1 MNVVDVKKNAN
12 IKKANIK
19 KSDIKNSD
27 IKKKFDDVEKFDDIR
42 KKVDDVKKKVD
53 NKKRTVTLNK
63 NQTKKEKSKVR
74 NTNQKLK
81 RRALNRRKQIRLATS
96 KYFLSR
102 TTTELRAMKIDFFKY
117 LKFVKKQHD
126 EYIPNKLVIYYN
138 KSPNNILYS
147 ILWPYVF
154 YLLYRNTNYIIN
166 INKYWDTLS
175 EKHDKIKE
183 RDPEFNPKQLYEL
196 DRDLYI
202 TARFRRVIYFGIT
215 LYTITLGFV
224 IYIVLHYVMSSLCDN
239 IIEFNS
245 YCLFRSIL
253 TIIFV
258 FIAFIFHYYL
268 NPILTVTLKL
278 ALSLLYYI
286 TYFIIMFIAYI
297 ITLIIYTIGWIFSK
311 RKKDKNEEELEDGT
325 NSSSFFDVFKF
336 EKSSKTEDEN
346 SSGGIDRLKQMLSI
360 NTKKQTSSEKK
371 KESKVSTMIANI
383 SNFSMEE
390 FINSK
395 KAQYFNPKL
404 KSEETEETDDADN
417 ISDIKNAGDFFR
429 TSLKGFDKTD
439 NKKSSIEVPNIDISK
454 MNSKDKDTK
463 PKKIRISTGCKT
475 NMIEDFFLQ
484 FKEERLNKDK
494 NILTCI
500 ENEKIKK
507 NNKIITDNCKPDK
520 SDKDDMESKLN
531 LDKPK
536 IKKPRKY
543 GTESR
548 CERTVDFTI
557 VLGNFFKII
566 HNEYVNG
573 SEFALQWYVTRHL
586 YGDYEKKVL
595 NSKRVPKYLTKFE
608 KFILIGMEQIKKI
621 KETVKK
627 ASKYSPKEANKEIEK
642 FKEELLNT
650 KDKNRRGQKVNRQ
663 FKQLFRALE
672 QYMKGNTKP
681 LDNMD
686 MNASY
691 ELSLIGT
698 RLGKVLEDP
707 NSDKSTLRTHIGFLK
722 EDLNKNFITRVRF
735 EIIKPK
741 FIPIIKEYFKSVSA
755 YYVDKQND
763 KNPKIFVENLS
774 KKHNEILSK
783 SYISIELTDFERI
796 MFFGI
801 FELAK
806 TIDFIEKFRGTK
818 EDTKTEIYVIQNKI
832 RFSKEISKRTDE
844 ENNFMKKHIEILK
857 EEYVNNKLGAVDLLK
872 NYDNKYNNDLSLMK
886 YQSYIIKQRVLQGYN
901 IYKNKGAKIQI
912 NLLETALKQNFIIK
926 KNEYEIEEVD
936 ENEIKQ
942 TSYIVM
948 YPAISEYLQK
958 LETEYINKGK
968 REFERYIS
976 ELYTEKDDF
985 IQGSLS
991 RWEQLIYFIN
1001 VNKLDDIMERIED
1014 ISKNGSEDAYKFI
1027 NIIRNEFYEDFEN
1040 EINKSVLFQSLLLK
1054 LFDTLEYDIINNTNN
1069 INILDTQNK
1078 DYIKAKTNKTF
1089 FEVSKSII
1097 QRVIKN
1103 SRLGKNI
1110 GLSEIKFLREET
1122 IPLFTKIHHNITKI
1136 SDTKKLSSYNEGL
1149 LIALRS
1155 EYLDNNIGELEKY
1168 GRNLYLN
1175 YVDNLSN
1182 DNFSAELSELEKII
1196 FYVGQNRLENYIK
1209 SIEIIKNS
1217 SKNNISKR
1225 INEIEEELRTGVA
1238 NIINILKKHIKK
1250 ILKLFNDYYIDDK
1263 KDAITN
1269 AIKKNSIIK
1278 NIMNEEGE
1286 FLKNRIESS
1295 FKVEGKSGVER
1306 QLLVLKQEF
1315 NIK

>member
-12 IKKANIK
+12 IKNANIK
-19 KSDIKNSD
+19 NSDIKNSD
-27 IKKKFDDVEKFDDIR
+27 IKKKFDDVEKFDNIR
-42 KKVDDVKKKVD
+42 KKVDDVKKKAD
-53 NKKRTVTLNK
+53 NKKRTVTLNEK
-63 NQTKKEKSKVR
+63 QTKKEKSKVR

-81 RRALNRRKQIRLATS
+81 KRALNRRKQIRLATS

-154 YLLYRNTNYIIN
+154 FLLYRNTNYIIN
-166 INKYWDTLS
+166 INKYWDTLN

-183 RDPEFNPKQLYEL
+183 RDPEFNSKQLYEL

-202 TARFRRVIYFGIT
+202 TSRFRRVIYFGII
-215 LYTITLGFV
+215 LYTITIAFT
-224 IYIVLHYVMSSLCDN
+224 IYLVLTYVMSSLCDN
-239 IIEFNS
+239 IVEFKS

-253 TIIFV
+253 TVIFV

-268 NPILTVTLKL
+268 YPILIVSAKL
-278 ALSLLYYI
+278 AISLVLYI
-286 TYFIIMFIAYI
+286 IYFIIMFIAYI
-297 ITLIIYTIGWIFSK
+297 FTLIIYIIGWIFSK
-311 RKKDKNEEELEDGT
+311 RKNVKNEEELNDEGD
-325 NSSSFFDVFKF
+325 SSSFFDVFKF
-336 EKSSKTEDEN
+336 EKSSNTEDEN

-371 KESKVSTMIANI
+371 KESNISTMITNI
-383 SNFSMEE
+383 RNFSMKD

-395 KAQYFNPKL
+395 KNQYLNPKL
-404 KSEETEETDDADN
+404 KSDEKEQNDDLDN
-417 ISDIKNAGDFFR
+417 ISGIKNSGDFFR

-439 NKKSSIEVPNIDISK
+439 NKQSTIEIQKI
-454 MNSKDKDTK
+454 NSKDEEKDKK

-475 NMIEDFFLQ
+475 NMIEDFLLQ

-494 NILTCI
+494 NILKCI
-500 ENEKIKK
+500 ENEKIKRD
-507 NNKIITDNCKPDK
+507 NKIITDNCKPDK
-520 SDKDDMESKLN
+520 SDKNDMESKLN

-536 IKKPRKY
+536 TKKPRKY
-543 GTESR
+543 GKEAR

-586 YGDYEKKVL
+586 FEDYEKKVL
-595 NSKRVPKYLTKFE
+595 NGKSVPKYLTKFE
-608 KFILIGMEQIKKI
+608 KFILIGMDQIKKI

-627 ASKYSPKEANKEIEK
+627 ASKYSKKEANKQIEK

-650 KDKNRRGQKVNRQ
+650 KDKNRRSQKVNRQ
-663 FKQLFRALE
+663 FKELFTALD

-681 LDNMD
+681 IDNMKMD
-686 MNASY
+686 TSY

-698 RLGKVLEDP
+698 RIGKVLGNP
-707 NSDKSTLRTHIGFLK
+707 KSDKSTLRTHIGFLK
-722 EDLNKNFITRVRF
+722 EDLEKNFITRIRF

-741 FIPIIKEYFKSVSA
+741 FIPVIKKYFKAVSA
-755 YYVDKQND
+755 YYVDKQSD
-763 KNPKIFVENLS
+763 KNPKIFIENLS
-774 KKHNEILSK
+774 KEYNEILSK

-806 TIDFIEKFRGTK
+806 TIDFIENFRGSK
-818 EDTKTEIYVIQNKI
+818 KDTKTEIYVIQNKI
-832 RFSKEISKRTDE
+832 RFSKQISKRNDE

-857 EEYVNNKLGAVDLLK
+857 KEYVNNKLGAVELLK
-872 NYDNKYNNDLSLMK
+872 NYDDKYNNDLSVMK
-886 YQSYIIKQRVLQGYN
+886 YQSYIIKQRVLHGYN

-912 NLLETALKQNFIIK
+912 NLLETALKQNFITK
-926 KNEYEIEEVD
+926 KNEYEIEEID

-942 TSYIVM
+942 TPYIVM

-958 LETEYINKGK
+958 LETEYVNKGK
-968 REFERYIS
+968 RDFSRYIS
-976 ELYTEKDDF
+976 ELYTEHEDF

-1001 VNKLDDIMERIED
+1001 MNKLEDIMERIED
-1014 ISKNGSEDAYKFI
+1014 ISKDGSENAYKFI
-1027 NIIRNEFYEDFEN
+1027 NIIRNEFNEDLEN
-1040 EINKSVLFQSLLLK
+1040 EINKSVLFQSLLIK

-1078 DYIKAKTNKTF
+1078 DYIKAKNNKTF

-1122 IPLFTKIHHNITKI
+1122 KPLFTKIEQDI
-1136 SDTKKLSSYNEGL
+1136 SKNSNTTKLSSYNEGL

-1168 GRNLYLN
+1168 SRNLYLN
-1175 YVDNLSN
+1175 YVDNLSTE
-1182 DNFSAELSELEKII
+1182 NFSTELSELEKII

-1225 INEIEEELRTGVA
+1225 INEIEEELKIGVA
-1238 NIINILKKHIKK
+1238 NIINIFKKYIKK
-1250 ILKLFNDYYIDDK
+1250 ILKRFDEYYISDK

-1269 AIKKNSIIK
+1269 AIKKNRIIK

-1286 FLKNRIESS
+1286 FLKNRIEAS

-1306 QLLVLKQEF
+1306 QLLILKQEF

>member
-1 MNVVDVKKNAN
+1 MNVVDVKKN
-12 IKKANIK
+12 
-19 KSDIKNSD
+19 SDIKNSD
-27 IKKKFDDVEKFDDIR
+27 IKKKFDDVEKFDNIR

-53 NKKRTVTLNK
+53 NKKRTVTLNE
-63 NQTKKEKSKVR
+63 NQTKKEKAKIR

-81 RRALNRRKQIRLATS
+81 KKALNRRKQIRLATS
-96 KYFLSR
+96 KYFLRR

-166 INKYWDTLS
+166 INKYWDTLN

-183 RDPEFNPKQLYEL
+183 RDPEFNSKQLYEL

-202 TARFRRVIYFGIT
+202 TSRFRRVIYFGIT
-215 LYTITLGFV
+215 LYTITIAFL
-224 IYIVLHYVMSSLCDN
+224 IYLVLTYVMSSLCDN
-239 IIEFNS
+239 IVEFNS

-253 TIIFV
+253 TVIFV

-268 NPILTVTLKL
+268 NPILIVSTKL
-278 ALSLLYYI
+278 ALSLVYYI
-286 TYFIIMFIAYI
+286 IYLIIMFIAYI
-297 ITLIIYTIGWIFSK
+297 ITLIIYIIGWIFSK
-311 RKKDKNEEELEDGT
+311 RKKVKNEEELDDEGD
-325 NSSSFFDVFKF
+325 SSSFFDVFKF
-336 EKSSKTEDEN
+336 EKSSNTEDEN

-360 NTKKQTSSEKK
+360 NTKKQTPSEKK
-371 KESKVSTMIANI
+371 KESKISTMITNI
-383 SNFSMEE
+383 RNFSMKDYV
-390 FINSK
+390 NSK
-395 KAQYFNPKL
+395 KDQYFNPKL
-404 KSEETEETDDADN
+404 KSEETEQDDDLDN
-417 ISDIKNAGDFFR
+417 VSDIKASGDFFR
-429 TSLKGFDKTD
+429 TSLKGFDKTE
-439 NKKSSIEVPNIDISK
+439 NKQT
-454 MNSKDKDTK
+454 TK

-500 ENEKIKK
+500 QNEKIKRD
-507 NNKIITDNCKPDK
+507 NKTITDNCKPDK
-520 SDKDDMESKLN
+520 SEKTDNMESKLN
-531 LDKPK
+531 LSKSKFKKPK
-536 IKKPRKY
+536 KY
-543 GTESR
+543 GTEAR

-586 YGDYEKKVL
+586 FEDYEKKVL

-608 KFILIGMEQIKKI
+608 KFILIGMDQIKKI
-621 KETVKK
+621 KETVKE
-627 ASKYSPKEANKEIEK
+627 ASKYSKKEANKEIER

-650 KDKNRRGQKVNRQ
+650 KDKNRRSQKVNRQ
-663 FKQLFRALE
+663 FKELFIALD

-681 LDNMD
+681 IDNMNMD
-686 MNASY
+686 ASY

-698 RLGKVLEDP
+698 RIGKVLKNP
-707 NSDKSTLRTHIGFLK
+707 NNDKSTLRTHIGFLK
-722 EDLNKNFITRVRF
+722 EDLEKNFITRIRF

-741 FIPIIKEYFKSVSA
+741 FIPVIKTYFKAVSA
-755 YYVDKQND
+755 YYVDKQSD
-763 KNPKIFVENLS
+763 KNPKIFIENLL
-774 KKHNEILSK
+774 KEYNEILSK

-806 TIDFIEKFRGTK
+806 TIDYIENFNGNKK
-818 EDTKTEIYVIQNKI
+818 DIKTEIYIIQNKI
-832 RFSKEISKRTDE
+832 RFSKQISKRTEE
-844 ENNFMKKHIEILK
+844 ENNFIKKHIEILK

-872 NYDNKYNNDLSLMK
+872 NYDDKYNNDLSVMK
-886 YQSYIIKQRVLQGYN
+886 YQSYIIKQRVLHGYN

-912 NLLETALKQNFIIK
+912 NLLETALKQNFITK

-942 TSYIVM
+942 TPYIIM

-958 LETEYINKGK
+958 LETEYVNKGK
-968 REFERYIS
+968 REFTRYIS
-976 ELYTEKDDF
+976 ELYTEHEDF

-1001 VNKLDDIMERIED
+1001 MNKLEDIMERVEN
-1014 ISKNGSEDAYKFI
+1014 ISKDGSENAYKFI
-1027 NIIRNEFYEDFEN
+1027 NIIRNEFNEDFEN
-1040 EINKSVLFQSLLLK
+1040 EINESVLFQSLLIK
-1054 LFDTLEYDIINNTNN
+1054 LFDILEYDIINNTNN

-1078 DYIKAKTNKTF
+1078 DYIKAKNNKTF
-1089 FEVSKSII
+1089 LEVSKSII

-1122 IPLFTKIHHNITKI
+1122 KTLFTKIDQDI
-1136 SDTKKLSSYNEGL
+1136 SKNSNTTKLSSYNEGL
-1149 LIALRS
+1149 LMALRS

-1175 YVDNLSN
+1175 YVDNLSTE
-1182 DNFSAELSELEKII
+1182 NFSAELSELEKII

-1209 SIEIIKNS
+1209 SIEIIKNT
-1217 SKNNISKR
+1217 SKNNISNR
-1225 INEIEEELRTGVA
+1225 INEIEEELTIGVA
-1238 NIINILKKHIKK
+1238 NIINIFKKHIKK
-1250 ILKLFNDYYIDDK
+1250 ILKIFDEYYINDK

-1269 AIKKNSIIK
+1269 ATKNNRIIK

-1286 FLKNRIESS
+1286 FLKNRIEAS

>member
-1 MNVVDVKKNAN
+1 MNVVDVKKNTN

-74 NTNQKLK
+74 NTNQKLR
-81 RRALNRRKQIRLATS
+81 RRALNRKKQIRLATS
-96 KYFLSR
+96 KYFLNR
-102 TTTELRAMKIDFFKY
+102 TITELRAMKIDFFKY

-154 YLLYRNTNYIIN
+154 YLLYKNTNYIIN
-166 INKYWDTLS
+166 INKYWDILT

-202 TARFRRVIYFGIT
+202 TSRFRRIIYFGIT
-215 LYTITLGFV
+215 LYTITLAFV

-268 NPILTVTLKL
+268 GPILIVTAKL
-278 ALSLLYYI
+278 TLSLIIYI
-286 TYFIIMFIAYI
+286 IYFIIMFIAYI
-297 ITLIIYTIGWIFSK
+297 ITLIIYTIGWMFSK
-311 RKKDKNEEELEDGT
+311 SKKNKNEEELDDEED
-325 NSSSFFDVFKF
+325 SSSFFDVFKF
-336 EKSSKTEDEN
+336 EKSSDTGDEN
-346 SSGGIDRLKQMLSI
+346 SSGGIDKLKQMLSI

-371 KESKVSTMIANI
+371 KESKISTMINNI
-383 SNFSMEE
+383 KNFSMED

-395 KAQYFNPKL
+395 KAQYYNPKL
-404 KSEETEETDDADN
+404 KLEEEEENDDLDN
-417 ISDIKNAGDFFR
+417 ASDVKNAGDFFR

-439 NKKSSIEVPNIDISK
+439 NKKSS
-454 MNSKDKDTK
+454 K
-463 PKKIRISTGCKT
+463 PKKTRISTGCKT

-500 ENEKIKK
+500 ENEKIKRD
-507 NNKIITDNCKPDK
+507 NKIITDNCKPDK
-520 SDKDDMESKLN
+520 SDKDDIESKLN

-536 IKKPRKY
+536 RKKVRKY
-543 GTESR
+543 GTEAR

-627 ASKYSPKEANKEIEK
+627 ASKYSPKEANKKIER

-698 RLGKVLEDP
+698 RIGKVLEDP
-707 NSDKSTLRTHIGFLK
+707 NSDKSILRTHIGFLK
-722 EDLNKNFITRVRF
+722 EDLNKNFITRIRF

-818 EDTKTEIYVIQNKI
+818 EDIKTEIYVIQNKI
-832 RFSKEISKRTDE
+832 RFSKDISKRTDE

-857 EEYVNNKLGAVDLLK
+857 EEYVNNKLGAADLLK
-872 NYDNKYNNDLSLMK
+872 NYDDKYNNDLSLMK
-886 YQSYIIKQRVLQGYN
+886 YQSYIIKQRVSHGYN

-926 KNEYEIEEVD
+926 KNEYEIKEVD

-958 LETEYINKGK
+958 LETEYVNKGK
-968 REFERYIS
+968 REFENYIS
-976 ELYTEKDDF
+976 KLYTEQEDF
-985 IQGSLS
+985 NQGSLS

-1089 FEVSKSII
+1089 LEVSKSII

-1136 SDTKKLSSYNEGL
+1136 SDKKKLSSYNEGL

-1168 GRNLYLN
+1168 SRNLYLN

-1225 INEIEEELRTGVA
+1225 INEIEEELRMGVA

-1250 ILKLFNDYYIDDK
+1250 ILKLFNDYYIDNK

-1269 AIKKNSIIK
+1269 ATKKNSIIK

-1315 NIK
+1315 NIR